1 MNQFFNVLAAL
12 LLSSTLVGS
21 SATLGLTNFNEA
33 DGTVDVYMESDTPV
47 AGFQFNLDGFDSV
60 SGASGG
66 TATSAGFTVST
77 GGNTVL
83 GFCLTGST
91 IPPGGGVLVTVSGS
105 GLTGDNLCLSSVVI
119 SDSVGSAIDTEVGD
133 CISVGDNPVAGLSL
147 IHI

>member
-1 MNQFFNVLAAL
+1 MNQFFNVIVAF

-33 DGTVDVYMESDTPV
+33 DGTVDVYMQSDTPV
-47 AGFQFNLDGFDSV
+47 AGFQFNLDGFESV

-66 TATSAGFTVST
+66 TATAAGFTVST

-83 GFCLTGST
+83 GFSLTGST
-91 IPPGGGVLVTVSGS
+91 IPVGEGVLVTVSGS

-119 SDSVGSAIDTEVGD
+119 SDSVGSAINTDVGD
-133 CISVGDNPVAGLSL
+133 CISVGDNPVAGCTDESA
-147 IHI
+147 